1 MLSGNSHL
9 LWFNKKNKR
18 TMHPKKRTKF
28 PKVSS
33 RLFPHKTKMMDNN
46 KVEMSL
52 RIKCIKQCW
61 LILLSHLPLNIIGLR
76 SIHLQV
82 ILITIESVMR
92 SPQIKISAN
101 NKILGKIS
109 SKSTRKR
116 KSHSQNL
123 MKRKRTINR
132 ENCNNMLP
140 PLRSRNQTFFN
151 QLSIRIWMNS
161 KRLNTSWAS
170 KMSKTHQCNL

>member
-1 MLSGNSHL
+1 
-9 LWFNKKNKR
+9 
-18 TMHPKKRTKF
+18 MHPKKRTKY

-33 RLFPHKTKMMDNN
+33 KLFLHKIKMMDNN

-52 RIKCIKQCW
+52 RTKCIKQCW
-61 LILLSHLPLNIIGLR
+61 LILLSHLHLNIIGLP
-76 SIHLQV
+76 STHLQV
-82 ILITIESVMR
+82 ILIMIESVMR

-101 NKILGKIS
+101 NKILGKMF

-123 MKRKRTINR
+123 MKRRRTINR
-132 ENCNNMLP
+132 ENWSNMLP
-140 PLRSRNQTFFN
+140 QLRFRNQTFFN
-151 QLSIRIWMNS
+151 LPSIRIWMSSIGLNS
-161 KRLNTSWAS
+161 SWAS